1 MHLDQ
6 VVYLPLDS
14 HIFDLF
20 PWATKVVII
29 KKQINIFTPHFLFL
43 YNYHRLPIN
52 KPVRAKRREMLPKN
66 GLSGKIKRRTGN
78 ATSAEQ
84 GLCAHPL
91 AQFPG
96 AASLLNADHLCLVLG
111 RASQPGTHH
120 FWLRSPNHLQPTYKV
135 RVHMELSTEIISK
148 CYS

>member
-1 MHLDQ
+1 
-6 VVYLPLDS
+6 
-14 HIFDLF
+14 
-20 PWATKVVII
+20 
-29 KKQINIFTPHFLFL
+29 
-43 YNYHRLPIN
+43 
-52 KPVRAKRREMLPKN
+52 MLPKN

-78 ATSAEQ
+78 ATGAEQ

-91 AQFPG
+91 AQFPR
-96 AASLLNADHLCLVLG
+96 ATSLLNADHLRPVLG

-120 FWLRSPNHLQPTYKV
+120 FRLRSPNHLKSSYKV